1 MRQPQ
6 RLQHQLQRNLFPNQP
21 MTLVSVILGI
31 PKMVVKNQQKMI
43 NLLMMNHLML
53 VLKLMKKQTQKN
65 SLNNLLEN

>member
-1 MRQPQ
+1 MRQP
-6 RLQHQLQRNLFPNQP
+6 QLQRNLFPNQP

>member
-53 VLKLMKKQTQKN
+53 VLKQMKTLTLRN
-65 SLNNLLEN
+65 SLSNLLEN

>member
-65 SLNNLLEN
+65 SLSNLLEN

>member
-53 VLKLMKKQTQKN
+53 VLKLMKKQTRKN
-65 SLNNLLEN
+65 LLSNLLEN

>member
-21 MTLVSVILGI
+21 MTLVLVILGI

-53 VLKLMKKQTQKN
+53 VLKLMKNQTQRN
-65 SLNNLLEN
+65 LFNN

>member
-1 MRQPQ
+1 MHQPQ

-21 MTLVSVILGI
+21 MTLVSVILG
-31 PKMVVKNQQKMI
+31 VKNQHQQMTT
-43 NLLMMNHLML
+43 NHLMMNHLML

>member
-21 MTLVSVILGI
+21 MTLVLVILGI

-53 VLKLMKKQTQKN
+53 VLKLMKKQTRKN
-65 SLNNLLEN
+65 LLSNLLEN

>member
-21 MTLVSVILGI
+21 MTLVLVILGI

>member
-6 RLQHQLQRNLFPNQP
+6 RLQHQLQRNLYPNQL

-31 PKMVVKNQQKMI
+31 PKMVVKNHQKMI

-53 VLKLMKKQTQKN
+53 VLKLMKRQTQKN
-65 SLNNLLEN
+65 SLSNLLEN